1 MQKVIS
7 SLKKIPS
14 GIEGLDNV
22 LQGGIP
28 EKRILLLVGGPGSGK
43 TTMSMEFL
51 YHGIKNSKE
60 KGMYVTFEED
70 PKHMIE
76 NTQSFGWDVEG
87 LERSGMLT
95 LLDLSG
101 LLLGSTVSVDSIS
114 ELINNQVKEKN
125 IARLVIDGMTSL
137 VVQES
142 SERVRRKN
150 IIRFFR
156 ALHDNGCTILVTS
169 ESAQEGFSL
178 EEYLAHGVIK
188 LESFLKDDLLMTSI
202 RIAKLRGSAHDRHPH
217 PYKVGEHGFTVFS
230 SASVSVAS
238 VYEDE

>member
-1 MQKVIS
+1 MQKVVNT
-7 SLKKIPS
+7 LRKIPS
-14 GIEGLDNV
+14 GIEGLDNI

-28 EKRILLLVGGPGSGK
+28 ERRILLLVGGPGSGK
-43 TTMSMEFL
+43 TTISMEFL
-51 YHGIKNSKE
+51 YHGIKTSKE
-60 KGMYVTFEED
+60 TGMYVTFEED

-76 NTQSFGWDVEG
+76 NTQSFGWDVSS

-101 LLLGSTVSVDSIS
+101 LLLGSTVSVESIS
-114 ELINNQVKEKN
+114 ELINDQVKEKN
-125 IARLVIDGMTSL
+125 ITRLVIDGMTSL

-156 ALHDNGCTILVTS
+156 ALQNNGCTILVTS
-169 ESAQEGFSL
+169 ESSEEGFSL

-188 LESFLKDDLLMTSI
+188 LHSFMKDDLLMTSI

-217 PYKVGEHGFTVFS
+217 PYKVGEGGVTVFS

-238 VYEDE
+238 VYQDD

>member
-1 MQKVIS
+1 MQEVVNT
-7 SLKKIPS
+7 LRKIPS
-14 GIEGLDNV
+14 GIEGLDNI

-28 EKRILLLVGGPGSGK
+28 ERRILLLVGGPGSGK
-43 TTMSMEFL
+43 TTISMEFL
-51 YHGIKNSKE
+51 YHGIKTSKE
-60 KGMYVTFEED
+60 TGMYVTFEED

-76 NTQSFGWDVEG
+76 NTQSFGWDVSS

-101 LLLGSTVSVDSIS
+101 LLLGSTVSVESIS
-114 ELINNQVKEKN
+114 ELINDQVKEKN
-125 IARLVIDGMTSL
+125 ITRLVIDGMTSL

-156 ALHDNGCTILVTS
+156 ALQNNGCTILVTS
-169 ESAQEGFSL
+169 ESSEEGFSL

-188 LESFLKDDLLMTSI
+188 LHSFMKDDLLMTSI

-217 PYKVGEHGFTVFS
+217 PYKVGEGGVTVFS

-238 VYEDE
+238 AYQDD